1 MPGSFLLLR
10 HAQSEWN
17 ALGLWQGQADPPLSI
32 EGRRQA
38 AAAAARIASE
48 SWHDGFDVVVSSDL
62 ARASQTAEIL
72 VRELRLDTAPVLD
85 EGLREYD
92 AGEWSGRTLAEIEA
106 RWPGEVDRFGQ
117 GIVSSPPGGEDRR
130 SFDARVAETTR
141 RLVSFPKKAMSEEG
155 TSLLVIAHGGV
166 VGSVARSAGLVRRH
180 IGHLAGYRGHYDERG
195 LFPEQPVDFLEAP
208 EMPIGVP
215 IRVIADSA

>member
-38 AAAAARIASE
+38 AAAGARIASE
-48 SWHDGFDVVVSSDL
+48 SWHDGFDLVVSSDL

-72 VRELRLDTAPVLD
+72 VRELRLNAAPVLD

-92 AGEWSGRTLAEIEA
+92 AGEWSGCTLAEIEA
-106 RWPGEVDRFGQ
+106 RWPGEVDRFTQ

-141 RLVSFPKKAMSEEG
+141 RLVSFSEEA

-180 IGHLAGYRGHYDERG
+180 IGHLAGYGGRYDERG
-195 LFPEQPVDFLEAP
+195 LFPEQPVDLLEAP
-208 EMPIGVP
+208 EMP